1 MVINP
6 DRTKPWNQ
14 LPDLPPPNEKI
25 ENIAIFKKL
34 VNARAA
40 LAELNGRVIAIPNP
54 AMLISTISLQEAKSS
69 TEIENIFTT
78 NDELYK
84 ATSTSEKMYD
94 GPAKEVVNYRKA
106 LWKGYGRIK
115 KNPKIDR
122 DFLLNIFRKITNSHQ
137 GLRHPSTPT
146 VIRKGGSTVGAGQVV
161 YTPPRGEGILEKKLD
176 NLFEFLNDDKKYPID
191 PLLKMAI
198 AHYQFEAI
206 HPFSDGNGRT
216 GRIINIVYLVAKGLL
231 DLPVLYLSS
240 SIIDNKSEYYERL
253 GGVSQRADWKGW
265 IIYILNAVENTAH
278 NSLAKVNDILT
289 LMEATK
295 KRILK
300 ENKNLYSDKLLEAIF
315 YHPYSRVNILVKNKV
330 GAEKTIRKRLNLLAE
345 MGVMEKQVHNGNHIY
360 VNVELYNLLAQ

>member
-1 MVINP
+1 MINP
-6 DRTKPWNQ
+6 DRTKPWNK
-14 LPDLPPPNEKI
+14 LPDLPPPNEKF
-25 ENIAIFKKL
+25 ENIDIFKKL

-78 NDELYK
+78 NDELFK
-84 ATSTSEKMYD
+84 ATSTSESLYN
-94 GPAKEVVNYRKA
+94 GPAKEVVSYRKA
-106 LWKGYGRIK
+106 LWKGYREIK
-115 KNPKIDR
+115 KNSKIDR
-122 DFLLNIFRKITNSHQ
+122 DFLLNIFQKITNSRQ
-137 GLRHPSTPT
+137 GIRHSSTPT
-146 VIRKGGSTVGAGQVV
+146 IIRKGGSTIGAGKVV
-161 YTPPRGEGILEKKLD
+161 YTPPRGEGIIEKKLD
-176 NLFEFLNDDKKYPID
+176 NLFEFLNNDKEYPID

-240 SIIDNKSEYYERL
+240 SIIENKSEYYERL

-265 IIYILNAVENTAH
+265 IIYILNAVEITAR
-278 NSLAKVNDILT
+278 NSLAKVNDILE

-295 KRILK
+295 QRILK
-300 ENKNLYSDKLLEAIF
+300 ENKNLHSDKLLEAIF
-315 YHPYSRVNILVKNKV
+315 YHPYSTVNVLVKNKV
-330 GAEKTIRKRLNLLAE
+330 GAEKTIRKRLNILSE
-345 MGVMEKQVHNGNHIY
+345 MGIMEKKTQTGNHIY
-360 VNVELYNLLAQ
+360 VNTELYNLLSV